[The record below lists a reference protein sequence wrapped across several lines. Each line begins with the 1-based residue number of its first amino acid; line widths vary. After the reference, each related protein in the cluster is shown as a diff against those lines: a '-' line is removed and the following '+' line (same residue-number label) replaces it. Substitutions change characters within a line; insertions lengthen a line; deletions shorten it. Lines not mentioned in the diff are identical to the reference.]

1 VSGWRRAG
9 RMATPVLAVV
19 GVFVLWDLTVRVF
32 DVKPYLVPSPAST
45 FQAIAD
51 DWEILRP
58 YTWTTV
64 TETVLGFVLGAVV
77 GFVLAVLMSRWSLV
91 QRVVYPLLVGSQ
103 AIPIVAIGFPL
114 VILLGYGLRPKVSI
128 VAFIVFFPVVV
139 NVLDGL
145 ANVDRDL
152 LNLAKVMS
160 GRPWRVFLLIELPAT
175 VTPLF
180 SALKLG
186 ATYAVTGA
194 VLGEWIATTTR
205 GLGNY
210 LLVQNSRLNTDAVY
224 GAVLLL
230 TAIGVSGFLLVL
242 ALERLATPWRSRS
255 TARRWRRPTPAG
267 SDVAGPSSEPSVA
280 VTGPVSEDGARGEG
294 DRS

>member
-1 VSGWRRAG
+1 MSWRRTL
-9 RMATPVLAVV
+9 RLATPVLAVL
-19 GVFVLWDLTVRVF
+19 GVFVVWDLVVRLL
-32 DVKPYLVPSPAST
+32 DVQPWVMPTPGDSLR
-45 FQAIAD
+45 AIRD
-51 DWEILRP
+51 DWGTLGP

-64 TETVLGFVLGAVV
+64 TETVLGFVTGAAV
-77 GFVLAVLMSRWSLV
+77 GFLLAVAMSRSAFV
-91 QRVVYPLLVGSQ
+91 QRVVYPVLVGSQ

-114 VILLGYGLRPKVSI
+114 VLLLGYGLLPKVAI

-145 ANVDRDL
+145 ASVDRDL
-152 LNLAKVMS
+152 LNLARVMD
-160 GRPWRVFLLIELPAT
+160 GRPARVFLLIELPAT
-175 VTPLF
+175 YTPLF

-194 VLGEWIATTTR
+194 ILGEWIATKTR

-230 TAIGVSGFLLVL
+230 TAIGVTGFLLVL
-242 ALERLATPWRSRS
+242 LFERLATPWRSRA
-255 TARRWRRPTPAG
+255 TARRWGRVRRA
-267 SDVAGPSSEPSVA
+267 APSVSA
-280 VTGPVSEDGARGEG
+280 AAPVQEDGDGQREG
-294 DRS
+294 GRP

>member
-1 VSGWRRAG
+1 MSAWRRAG
-9 RMATPVLAVV
+9 RVAIPVVSVL
-19 GVFVLWDLTVRVF
+19 GVFVLWDLTVRIR
-32 DVKPYLVPSPAST
+32 DVQPWVASSPGDALR
-45 FQAIAD
+45 AIAD
-51 DWEILRP
+51 DWETLRP

-64 TETVLGFVLGAVV
+64 TETVLGFVAGAAIGFLLAVV
-77 GFVLAVLMSRWSLV
+77 MSRWSFV
-91 QRVVYPLLVGSQ
+91 QRVVYPVLVGSQ

-114 VILLGYGLRPKVSI
+114 VLVLGYGLLPKVTI

-145 ANVDRDL
+145 ASVDRGL
-152 LNLAKVMS
+152 LSLAKVMA
-160 GRPWRVFLLIELPAT
+160 GRPLRVFLLIELPAT
-175 VTPLF
+175 FTPLF

-210 LLVQNSRLNTDAVY
+210 LQVQNSRLNTDAVY

-230 TAIGVSGFLLVL
+230 TAIGVSGFLLML
-242 ALERLATPWRSRS
+242 GLERLATPWRSRS
-255 TARRWRRPTPAG
+255 TARRWGRRRTAASAMSTPG
-267 SDVAGPSSEPSVA
+267 A
-280 VTGPVSEDGARGEG
+280 VREDGDGEEG
-294 DRS
+294 GRP